1 MPSLSSLFSCSSSG
15 FFFLPYP
22 LPFFFFL
29 LFLPHSFFSCV
40 KTGKIATGER
50 NESLTARLVI
60 VINDCDCSSVEAQ
73 SGENPFCDLNSP
85 WRSKSKLIGL
95 DNLFPV
101 HPHPFHLSR
110 HRYDY
115 AAQTFV
121 ITNPSRARMQLHAL
135 RTSTT
140 TGRMARRKLSCENIF
155 RANEN
160 FTDWHRGTRITAAT
174 AS

>member
-1 MPSLSSLFSCSSSG
+1 MRSLSFLFSCSSSS
-15 FFFLPYP
+15 FFFLPI
-22 LPFFFFL
+22 
-29 LFLPHSFFSCV
+29 LFLSSFFVTFPSPLFFSCV

-155 RANEN
+155 WANEN
-160 FTDWHRGTRITAAT
+160 FIDWHRGTRITAAT